1 MIHAYNK
8 AYLEKAQTALA
19 RMLDY
24 AVYDIRFDLSDFFDL
39 FCSSGLADDFG
50 HGDVGLLV
58 GRSGVE
64 LAWEVLARTG
74 KEQHEIPA
82 LFRPERTAEYWT
94 GWALAYYQWATALRF
109 AKIVRAVPIKTIKS
123 LYSPYHEMDIRH
135 FVAEMNRLYLANK
148 PCTNLK
154 ERRLAAK
161 LTQRQLA
168 EQSGVPLR
176 TLQQYEQGQKN
187 INKAQAEYVIALARA
202 TYCQPSDL
210 LELDISD
217 TPA

>member
-1 MIHAYNK
+1 
-8 AYLEKAQTALA
+8 
-19 RMLDY
+19 
-24 AVYDIRFDLSDFFDL
+24 
-39 FCSSGLADDFG
+39 
-50 HGDVGLLV
+50 
-58 GRSGVE
+58 
-64 LAWEVLARTG
+64 
-74 KEQHEIPA
+74 
-82 LFRPERTAEYWT
+82 
-94 GWALAYYQWATALRF
+94 
-109 AKIVRAVPIKTIKS
+109 
-123 LYSPYHEMDIRH
+123 MDIRH